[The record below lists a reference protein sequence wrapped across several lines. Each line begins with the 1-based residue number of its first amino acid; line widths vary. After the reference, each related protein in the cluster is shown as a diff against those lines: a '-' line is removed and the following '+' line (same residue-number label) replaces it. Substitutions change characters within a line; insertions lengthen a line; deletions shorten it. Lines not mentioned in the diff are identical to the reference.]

1 MNMAILEPTG
11 EVLFQGLTINEFSA
25 GFNFELAKSQG
36 IDATIL
42 RATAG
47 SNYTDSRF
55 PVAVQRA
62 RDAGMRLGFY
72 HYLIADDAEEARAQA
87 RFFAGIISGYEAQ
100 LRPAMLFESREGL
113 SSSQANLIAL
123 AFLGEVENITGITP
137 VVYTDAESANVV
149 WSRSIADNFPLWVID
164 ERDIS
169 NPDAGS
175 SPWSGWVGWQFGRTS
190 DPACLVGGIP
200 VSKFTEGMLAE
211 ESVAPPSGGGTK
223 LICVTVAPG
232 DTLTGIARLFNTT
245 VNDIVKLNDITNPN
259 RIYPGQRFFLRVAES
274 VPYPCCDVYT
284 VKRGDTL
291 SAIGNRFGLD
301 WRRLASINEISNPN
315 RIFPGQLIKLGLCD

>member
-1 MNMAILEPTG
+1 MNMAILEPSG
-11 EVLFQGLTINEFSA
+11 EILLQGLTINEFSA
-25 GFNFELAKSQG
+25 GYNFELAKSQG
-36 IDATIL
+36 IDAAIL

-47 SNYTDSRF
+47 SNYTDPRF

-62 RDAGMRLGFY
+62 QEAGMRLGFY
-72 HYLIADDAEEARAQA
+72 HYLIADDVEEARAQA
-87 RFFAGIISGYEAQ
+87 RFFASTISGYETQ

-113 SSSQANLIAL
+113 STSQANLIAL

-137 VVYTDAESANVV
+137 VVYTDLQSANAV
-149 WSRSIADNFPLWVID
+149 WSRSIADNFPLWIID
-164 ERDIS
+164 ERDAS
-169 NPDAGS
+169 NPDAGA
-175 SPWSGWVGWQFGRTS
+175 SPWNAWVGWQFSRTS
-190 DPACLVGGIP
+190 DPDCLVGGIP

-211 ESVAPPSGGGTK
+211 ENVAPPSGGTK

-245 VNDIVKLNDITNPN
+245 VNDIVKLNDIANPN
-259 RIYPGQRFFLRVAES
+259 RIFPGQRLFLKVAES

-291 SAIGNRFGLD
+291 SAIGNRFGVD

-315 RIFPGQLIKLGLCD
+315 RIFPGQVIKLGLCD

>member
-1 MNMAILEPTG
+1 MKMAILEPTG

-25 GFNFELAKSQG
+25 GYNFELAKSQG
-36 IDATIL
+36 IDAAVL

-47 SNYTDSRF
+47 TNYTDPRF

-62 RDAGMRLGFY
+62 RESGMRLGFY
-72 HYLIADDAEEARAQA
+72 HYLIADDVEEARAQA
-87 RFFAGIISGYEAQ
+87 RFFASTINGYDAQ
-100 LRPAMLFESREGL
+100 LRPAMLFEARDGL
-113 SSSQANLIAL
+113 STSQANLIAL
-123 AFLGEVENITGITP
+123 AFLGEVENLTGITP
-137 VVYTDAESANVV
+137 VVYTDAESAGTV
-149 WSRSIADNFPLWVID
+149 WSRSVADNFPLWIID
-164 ERDIS
+164 EQDAA
-169 NPDAGS
+169 NPDAGNS
-175 SPWSGWVGWQFGRTS
+175 AWKEWIGWQFSRTS

-200 VSKFTEGMLAE
+200 VSKFTAGMLADE
-211 ESVAPPSGGGTK
+211 AVAPPSGGTK

-245 VNDIVKLNDITNPN
+245 VNDIVKLNDISNPN
-259 RIYPGQRFFLRVAES
+259 RIFPGQRLFLRVADS

-291 SAIGNRFGLD
+291 SGIGNRFGVD

-315 RIFPGQLIKLGLCD
+315 RIFPGQVIKLGLCD